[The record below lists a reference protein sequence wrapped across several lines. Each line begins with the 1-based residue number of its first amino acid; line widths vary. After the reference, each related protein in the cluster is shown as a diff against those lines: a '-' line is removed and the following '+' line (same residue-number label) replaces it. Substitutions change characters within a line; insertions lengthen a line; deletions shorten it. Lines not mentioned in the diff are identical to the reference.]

1 MYDPPPLILRWDIM
15 QIFNIQEPRTDD
27 IIITMNTPHPT
38 TLLLDSIFEAIR
50 DAMADGDQALAD
62 ALAKVL
68 SRATQTQNV
77 ERRATVLR
85 RPFGLGDGLDLIAT
99 QAKEARARLYA
110 PAGKRPGAVQK
121 AYVPVR
127 EPNPAPLGL
136 GVVPSRQFNR
146 PTFLR
151 GR

>member
-1 MYDPPPLILRWDIM
+1 M
-15 QIFNIQEPRTDD
+15 T
-27 IIITMNTPHPT
+27 TPHPT

-68 SRATQTQNV
+68 SRATQTANV
-77 ERRATVLR
+77 ERRPTVLK
-85 RPFGLGDGLDLIAT
+85 RPFGSGDNLDLLAI

-110 PAGKRPGAVQK
+110 PTKRQGGVRKVP
-121 AYVPVR
+121 VPVR

-136 GVVPSRQFNR
+136 GVVPSRTFNR

-151 GR
+151 